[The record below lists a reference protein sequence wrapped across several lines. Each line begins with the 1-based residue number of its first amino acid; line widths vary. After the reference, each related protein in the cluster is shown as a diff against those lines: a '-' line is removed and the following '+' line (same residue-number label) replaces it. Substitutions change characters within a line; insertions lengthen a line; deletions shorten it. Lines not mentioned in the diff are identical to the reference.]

1 MTSVSSTTHKLPS
14 LKYLAAYSPELRGQI
29 QTMIE
34 QNKLKNFLLGKY
46 PDAHRMNSDKALR
59 DYVLGLK
66 NRYMKKSGP
75 LSHIQYDPKIHV
87 VNNALGLH
95 SYATRVQG
103 SKLKTKNSIRISS
116 IFKTAPEAFLSMIVV
131 HELAHLREKDHN
143 KNFYQLC
150 LHMLPDYHQ
159 LEFDTRV
166 YLTQLELFGDIYEA

>member
-1 MTSVSSTTHKLPS
+1 MTSASSVKSPE
-14 LKYLAAYSPELRGQI
+14 LKYLSGYSPELKGQI

-34 QNKLKNFLLGKY
+34 QNRLKKFLLSKY
-46 PDAHRMNSDKALR
+46 PEAHRMNSDKALR
-59 DYVLGLK
+59 DYVVGLK

-75 LSHIQYDPKIHV
+75 LSNIQYDQKIHV

-95 SYATRVQG
+95 SYATRAHG
-103 SKLKTKNSIRISS
+103 GKLKTKNSIRISS
-116 IFKTAPEAFLSMIVV
+116 IFKTAPEALLSMIAV
-131 HELAHLREKDHN
+131 HELAHLKEKDHN

-166 YLTQLELFGDIYEA
+166 YLTHLELFGDIYV